1 MRRWPNEKQ
10 KKTKRRSP
18 NKGSFSLQ
26 EVATVSPEYAID
38 RIIWFTQLPEFQING
53 FWTKAELE
61 EKSYVRWTAYELLNE
76 IMGDPA
82 TPVSDILDA
91 MWFQT
96 LYYYHSSKTP
106 RAKKQF
112 EAALNTLDTIYALL

>member
-1 MRRWPNEKQ
+1 MRRWPSEKHKQ
-10 KKTKRRSP
+10 MKRRSP

-53 FWTKAELE
+53 FWAKAELE
-61 EKSYVRWTAYELLNE
+61 EQSYIRWTAYEVLNE
-76 IMGDPA
+76 LMDHPTTA
-82 TPVSDILDA
+82 VSDVLEG
-91 MWFQT
+91 MWLQM
-96 LYYYHSSKTP
+96 LYFYHSSKTP

-112 EAALNTLDTIYALL
+112 ETALNTLDTINALL